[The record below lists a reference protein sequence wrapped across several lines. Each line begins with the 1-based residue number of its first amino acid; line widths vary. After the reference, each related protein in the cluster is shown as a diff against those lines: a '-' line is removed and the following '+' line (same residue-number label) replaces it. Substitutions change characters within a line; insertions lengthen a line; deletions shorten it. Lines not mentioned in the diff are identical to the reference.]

1 MKPLALTLL
10 ALLLALL
17 PAPARAQSGPLLI
30 AQGEVVQGDVAT
42 FDRPIVVQGVVMGDV
57 TSWSGPI
64 TVEGAVGGDVVSYAG
79 TIQLGPSAKVAGSVL
94 ALAGGAEQQAGAQVA
109 GQLLGDEPIAGGALV
124 ASVATIFGR
133 PTGEVAL
140 ELPRPLVSGAMAL
153 LALLLTVACAAL
165 WPRRTAGTGLALR
178 SAPLRAA
185 GLGAL
190 TTLLLTI
197 ALPPLAS
204 LLALSLIGLPLLLP
218 LLLAL
223 QLPYLFGLAALS
235 RPLGERLGWRGRHP
249 AGATALGAILLL
261 LPLALVGAATPLASA
276 AIFYLVS
283 SVGLG
288 AAILSRG
295 GAYAIR
301 ADR

>member
-1 MKPLALTLL
+1 MKLLGLTLL

-17 PAPARAQSGPLLI
+17 PVPARAQQGPLLI

-42 FDRPIVVQGVVMGDV
+42 FDRPILVQGVVMGDV
-57 TSWSGPI
+57 TSWSGAI

-79 TIQLGPSAKVAGSVL
+79 SIQLGQSAKVAGNVL
-94 ALAGGAEQQAGAQVA
+94 ALAGGAEQHAGAQVA

-124 ASVATIFGR
+124 ASVATILGR
-133 PTGEVAL
+133 PTGAVAL
-140 ELPRPLVSGAMAL
+140 ELPRPLVSGATAL

-165 WPRRTAGTGLALR
+165 WPRRTTGTAMALG
-178 SAPLRAA
+178 SAPLPAA
-185 GLGAL
+185 ALGVL
-190 TTLLLTI
+190 TTLLLAL

-235 RPLGERLGWRGRHP
+235 RRLAERLGWRGGHP
-249 AGATALGAILLL
+249 ARATAVGALLLL
-261 LPLALVGAATPLASA
+261 LPLALVGAAAPLASA

-288 AAILSRG
+288 AAILSRA
-295 GAYAIR
+295 GAYSIQR
-301 ADR
+301 A